1 MGNGESTFDDHQY
14 DFQQQS
20 PSYSERSID
29 DNYQPRQHPA
39 YIADN
44 FNSIDDNYQPRQ
56 HPAYIADN
64 FNSLDQVWFLV
75 HLLNCRRQRISLN
88 IVIRLYATQQN
99 MTGTLIV
106 HDSSWSKHLLLK
118 VL

>member
-20 PSYSERSID
+20 PSYSERSM
-29 DNYQPRQHPA
+29 
-39 YIADN
+39 
-44 FNSIDDNYQPRQ
+44 DDNYQPRQ

-88 IVIRLYATQQN
+88 TVIRLYATQQN

-106 HDSSWSKHLLLK
+106 HDSS
-118 VL
+118 